1 MSGQMQGK
9 VIAITGASRGM
20 GRAFATLLA
29 SEGAKVLALARPSDE
44 LDSLAA
50 ELGGSVLTIACDIS
64 DAQAVTRAINEGAR
78 HFGRL
83 DGLINNAAG
92 VYITKVEAATDEQV
106 QRQYG
111 ANLFGSIYATRAAI
125 PHLRAAGGGDIIFM
139 SSESVRMAFPYLTL
153 YMSSK
158 TAIEGFAMGLRQE
171 LRAQGTRVTV
181 LRSGAVDTGM
191 ISQGWTEEQSRDF
204 MTDAL
209 RSGCLTFSGQNA
221 SVESMAKALL
231 AVITL
236 PRDINVDLI
245 EPRARAPLPD

>member
-20 GRAFATLLA
+20 GRAFAAILA
-29 SEGAKVLALARPSDE
+29 SEGAKILALARPSDE

-50 ELGGSVLTIACDIS
+50 ELGSSVLTMACDIA
-64 DAQAVTRAINEGAR
+64 DAGAVTQAIDQGAGQL
-78 HFGRL
+78 GRL
-83 DGLINNAAG
+83 DGLINNAA
-92 VYITKVEAATDEQV
+92 VVCITKVEAATDEQI

-153 YMSSK
+153 YMSTK

-181 LRSGAVDTGM
+181 LRSGAVDTGT
-191 ISQGWTEEQSRDF
+191 ISEGWTEEQARDF

-209 RSGCLTFSGQNA
+209 RSGCLAFSGRNA
-221 SVESMAKALL
+221 SVESMAKTLL

-236 PRDINVDLI
+236 PRDVNVDLI
-245 EPRARAPLPD
+245 EPRARAPFPE

>member
-20 GRAFATLLA
+20 GRGFAAILA
-29 SEGAKVLALARPSDE
+29 SEGAKVLALARPSEE
-44 LDSLAA
+44 LDSLAS
-50 ELGGSVLTIACDIS
+50 ELGSSVLTMACDIA
-64 DAQAVTRAINEGAR
+64 DAEAVTQAIDQGAR
-78 HFGRL
+78 QLGRL

-92 VYITKVEAATDEQV
+92 VCLTKVEAATDEQI

-125 PHLRAAGGGDIIFM
+125 PHLRAAGGGDIIFI

-171 LRAQGTRVTV
+171 LRTQGTRVTV
-181 LRSGAVDTGM
+181 LRSGAVNTGT
-191 ISQGWTEEQSRDF
+191 ISQGWDEEQARDF
-204 MTDAL
+204 MADAL
-209 RSGCLTFSGQNA
+209 RSGCLNFSGHYA

-236 PRDINVDLI
+236 PRDVNVDLI
-245 EPRARAPLPD
+245 EPRGRAPLPD